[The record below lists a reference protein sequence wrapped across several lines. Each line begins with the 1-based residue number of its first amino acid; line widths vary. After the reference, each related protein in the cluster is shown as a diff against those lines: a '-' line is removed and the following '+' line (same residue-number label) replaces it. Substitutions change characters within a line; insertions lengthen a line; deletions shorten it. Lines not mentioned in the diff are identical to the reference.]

1 MERREIEGGKRTG
14 GNQSAAR
21 GMRQAGRGPSRHPA
35 ANRAR
40 HLPPGAMNSTT
51 RDEVSAFLRRWL
63 PPAARDAYARL
74 MRADPTGWSRHPHFR
89 GGLIVRC
96 ALRGNGY
103 TEHLLGI
110 RSLDEVWPDLL
121 ERAVRPEHT
130 GNGAGGAPHDG

>member
-1 MERREIEGGKRTG
+1 
-14 GNQSAAR
+14 
-21 GMRQAGRGPSRHPA
+21 
-35 ANRAR
+35 
-40 HLPPGAMNSTT
+40 MNSTT

-121 ERAVRPEHT
+121 ERAVRPEHS